1 MRRQLSIDACCG
13 LIDALLHGGYP
24 AIEDVAR
31 LLGFSPRTLQRLLH
45 EQGVSY
51 SDLVERCRCKS
62 ACEVL
67 EHTKTPIQEIAATL
81 GYADASSFARA
92 FRRWTGTPPH
102 VYRKALRDQQSRPSN
117 SLD

>member
-24 AIEDVAR
+24 SIEDVAR

-62 ACEVL
+62 ACQVL
-67 EHTKTPIQEIAATL
+67 EHKVTPIQEIAATL

-92 FRRWTGTPPH
+92 FRRWTGKPPR

-117 SLD
+117 PLD